1 MRSIFF
7 VTFFSLLYS
16 NAYAYL
22 DPGST
27 GIILQAIAA
36 VVAGIS
42 TVIYF
47 LKEKIKNFIT
57 KVKLIFKRK
66 NIK

>member
-1 MRSIFF
+1 MRSFFLLIFLL
-7 VTFFSLLYS
+7 TFSYS
-16 NAYAYL
+16 NAHAYL

-36 VVAGIS
+36 IVAGIS

-47 LKEKIKNFIT
+47 LKEKN
-57 KVKLIFKRK
+57 
-66 NIK
+66 

>member
-1 MRSIFF
+1 MRSLFLLIFLLI
-7 VTFFSLLYS
+7 FSYS
-16 NAYAYL
+16 NAHAYL

-36 VVAGIS
+36 IVAGIS

-47 LKEKIKNFIT
+47 LKEKTKAFFR
-57 KVKLIFKRK
+57 KVKTLIKK
-66 NIK
+66 KK